1 MKPNNLSELRI
12 SKDMKFTALYT
23 AMRFFEYEP
32 DIYTK
37 IYKDKTIIKIYA
49 NNQKVFIN
57 DKEVFLLNTKE
68 SFVKIE
74 CINRLLELGFNMNNF
89 SLINENSELLFK
101 GYIIKFID
109 WDDEFNTNK
118 LNKNEVLYKSRL
130 ISGVL
135 EHRTK
140 INNHQIYDWGLFE
153 NSSTELRKKQNKIYA
168 NNSFEIE
175 ENRVLRY
182 IGKDK
187 KVIVPNGIEELESS
201 SFWDNQYIEEVVLP
215 DSLTNLGGDTFY
227 NCKNLKK
234 VNIPKNVSLMGNNPF
249 AGCPMIDIDN
259 HSNHY
264 IYENNALYTKD
275 KKTLIYYAIKSID
288 KEFVIPNSVEVICK
302 HAFYLCDNLEKITI
316 PKSLKKME
324 NNPFSGC
331 SKLELVNNSKTYYI
345 KDNVIYNGFK
355 TQVVGALNGIKT
367 DKLELL
373 NGIESINRNSFWN
386 CKGIKKIIFP
396 SSLKDI
402 GYNPFV
408 GCSNI
413 IFESNSTY
421 YKVVNNVL
429 YTADMSKLV
438 CYPSWKAKGKIEIDA
453 RVKILERG
461 AFSGCSEMTEINLN
475 NVIKIS
481 KSCFTNCSS
490 VKNIVFPHSITYI
503 GEWAL
508 AHCYS
513 LKTISV
519 SNKTI
524 VEYNALSNTNAVI
537 KVRKNK

>member
-1 MKPNNLSELRI
+1 MKTNNLTDLRI

-23 AMRFFEYEP
+23 AMRFFECEP

-37 IYKDKTIIKIYA
+37 IYKDNTIIKIHA

-57 DKEVFLLNTKE
+57 DKEVFLLDTKE
-68 SFVKIE
+68 SFVKLE
-74 CINRLLELGFNMNNF
+74 CINRIIELGFNLNDF
-89 SLINENSELLFK
+89 SLINKNSELLFK
-101 GYIIKFID
+101 DYTIKFID
-109 WDDEFNTNK
+109 WDDEFETNTLNNK
-118 LNKNEVLYKSRL
+118 EVLYKSRL

-135 EHRTK
+135 EHKTK
-140 INNHQIYDWGLFE
+140 IKSDKIYDCGLFE
-153 NSSTELRKKQNKIYA
+153 SSTTTLRKRKNKIY
-168 NNSFEIE
+168 NTSSFQIE

-182 IGKDK
+182 TGKEK

-249 AGCPMIDIDN
+249 AGCPLIDIDN

-275 KKTLIYYAIKSID
+275 KKTLIYYAIKSSVKD
-288 KEFVIPNSVEVICK
+288 FVIPNSVEVICK
-302 HAFYLCDNLEKITI
+302 HAFYLCVNLEKITI
-316 PKSLKKME
+316 PESLKKME

-331 SKLELVNNSKTYYI
+331 SKLELINNSKTYYI

-355 TQVVGALNGIKT
+355 TQVIGALNRIKT
-367 DKLELL
+367 DKLEIL

-396 SSLKDI
+396 YSLKDI

-413 IFESNSTY
+413 IFESNSIF
-421 YKVVNNVL
+421 YKVVDNVL
-429 YTADMSKLV
+429 YNADMSKLV
-438 CYPSWKAKGKIEIDA
+438 CYPSWKAKGKIAVDA

-490 VKNIVFPHSITYI
+490 LKNIFFPHSITYI

-513 LKTISV
+513 LKTISI

-524 VEYNALSNTNAVI
+524 VEYNALSNTNALI
-537 KVRKNK
+537 KVREYK